1 MNDPSRSSLRNIFRV
16 AFLLSCHI
24 FDCDGSCEDCV
35 AVITER
41 RKRDLNPRA
50 GSPDLLPF
58 QGSPFGQLGYFSMQ
72 IPTKVSLYLIIRIRF
87 QRVPFR
93 PNFSHVSSYSL
104 IRSGEDG
111 IRTHVPVRTNGFQ
124 DRRVMTTSLPLQTVA
139 QHLLKSWFA
148 FDSLARTNDILTDSH
163 SSVNANFKNYLN
175 KNV

>member
-1 MNDPSRSSLRNIFRV
+1 MNDLSGLLLRNIFRV

-24 FDCDGSCEDCV
+24 FDCDGSCEGCV

-58 QGSPFGQLGYFSMQ
+58 QGSPFGQLGYFSVQ

-93 PNFSHVSSYSL
+93 LNSSFSLNMFPDPKRRGWDSNPCAREDKRFSRPPRYDHFATSPNGGAAPFKV
-104 IRSGEDG
+104 
-111 IRTHVPVRTNGFQ
+111 
-124 DRRVMTTSLPLQTVA
+124 
-139 QHLLKSWFA
+139 
-148 FDSLARTNDILTDSH
+148 LARARFSR
-163 SSVNANFKNYLN
+163 ANK
-175 KNV
+175 

>member
-1 MNDPSRSSLRNIFRV
+1 MNDLSGLPLRNIFRV

-93 PNFSHVSSYSL
+93 PDFRHVSSYSL

-124 DRRVMTTSLPLQTVA
+124 DRRVMTASLPLHDGDAV
-139 QHLLKSWFA
+139 SE
-148 FDSLARTNDILTDSH
+148 SLVSKPQLSREQMI
-163 SSVNANFKNYLN
+163 F
-175 KNV
+175 